1 MNFRFTL
8 THDVLGSHEI
18 NEPDGW
24 KDCKIKLERDKN
36 FRSLVEYFDGD
47 FIFYGSNG
55 VVDGG
60 LDFIKEVEQAY
71 GVDATIQILIEVS
84 FDGFTYDN
92 LFEGQLNLSG
102 IQEMPDNKA
111 QIPII
116 RDDFWAKF
124 INRLETPVDLQ
135 SPVSL
140 DEESINT
147 FDSVSLNMTS
157 QKVQQQ
163 FFGEL
168 SKGVIMGLDWPGT
181 TDFNGDN
188 IQWSPDL
195 ITLDEID
202 ERFSIPAALNP
213 EIPVSI
219 FTFEFGGDYRIQ
231 AFVLYGLLATAAGV
245 TTPIDFGGSSDLRF
259 YYQINDRAPVEFP
272 FLSENVDITVGG
284 PSDDTGSFVNSGF
297 LNAARMDTTES
308 LNAGDELRIYAITTG
323 EFSPGGASGVNFII
337 YGKDNL
343 QVDASNI
350 LGIGLGGTINFGE
363 IDAISNTRIEIT
375 AQTTYPNTNSFGFL
389 LHDAAGQIA
398 DRIISREESFY
409 SEFLGSTNTVYRQYY
424 ADGCGWKYALLKGL
438 QLRLYSLI
446 EKPFFLSFKQWWEGA
461 NPILCLGLGYE
472 TINGQQVIRVENLE
486 DFYDASETS
495 LDISNVRQITRL
507 YDQEQIFKT
516 VKVGYKKWQ
525 AEDISGLDDPQTKH
539 TYATRFQ
546 KVGKEFQIE
555 SDFIAASLAIET
567 TRRKT
572 KEKSAD
578 YKFDDETFIIA
589 LNPIPV
595 DVSPETSPDVT
606 DYSPELDEN
615 FTSVSNLLNSETRYN
630 LRITPARNLIRWI
643 RYISGSLQSY
653 LSSKFKFTSG
663 EGNYDMVSDMSNVSD
678 GCDEFKPSLAE
689 NEDIPVYAD
698 PLHLALAYEIVIPLE
713 WEDYLLIRE
722 NRKKAIGI
730 SQTTVN
736 HAKFFIDTL
745 EYELVKGVATIKAWP
760 VTYFDIQVIESDTFM
775 RDCQAVITEVC
786 EDAYLT
792 ENSFELITEDG
803 DCLILE

>member
-8 THDVLGSHEI
+8 THDILGSHEI

-24 KDCKIKLERDKN
+24 KDCKIKLERHKD
-36 FRSLVEYFDGD
+36 FRSLLEYFDGD

-84 FDGFTYDN
+84 FDGFTYEN

-102 IQEMPDNKA
+102 IQEVQDNKA

-135 SPVSL
+135 SPLSL
-140 DEESINT
+140 DNDVSDIFDAIN
-147 FDSVSLNMTS
+147 LRMTS
-157 QKVQQQ
+157 QTIQKKYYGVYEDGDRMVQGSLVDAYLQTTPNNVKLDEIEDTFNLISAYNPVIPVNFVEVVESGSYEIQVQLCISDINSGAGQSVGFSAQWDWYIRINDTDYPLVNSGTIGAFPDGYVKYTFLQTFDLKV
-163 FFGEL
+163 G
-168 SKGVIMGLDWPGT
+168 
-181 TDFNGDN
+181 
-188 IQWSPDL
+188 DL
-195 ITLDEID
+195 ITLYADEVANLATVWVIIGINGSVYNSAGD
-202 ERFSIPAALNP
+202 QKPNITDQ
-213 EIPVSI
+213 EIP
-219 FTFEFGGDYRIQ
+219 
-231 AFVLYGLLATAAGV
+231 
-245 TTPIDFGGSSDLRF
+245 
-259 YYQINDRAPVEFP
+259 
-272 FLSENVDITVGG
+272 
-284 PSDDTGSFVNSGF
+284 SF
-297 LNAARMDTTES
+297 
-308 LNAGDELRIYAITTG
+308 I
-323 EFSPGGASGVNFII
+323 
-337 YGKDNL
+337 K
-343 QVDASNI
+343 
-350 LGIGLGGTINFGE
+350 
-363 IDAISNTRIEIT
+363 IT
-375 AQTTYPNTNSFGFL
+375 AQTVVPETNSFGFF

-398 DRIISREESFY
+398 DRIISRDESFY
-409 SEFLGSTNTVYRQYY
+409 SEYLGSQNTLYRQYEG
-424 ADGCGWKYALLKGL
+424 DGCAWKYALLKGL
-438 QLRLYSLI
+438 QIRQYSLI

-472 TINGQQVIRVENLE
+472 TLNGVQVIRVEKME

-507 YDQEQIFKT
+507 YDQEVIFKT

-525 AEDISGLDDPQTKH
+525 SEDISGIDDPQTKH

-572 KEKSAD
+572 REKSAD
-578 YKFDDETFIIA
+578 YKMDNETFIIA

-615 FTSVSNLLNSETRYN
+615 FTSVTNLLNSDTRYN
-630 LRITPARNLIRWI
+630 LRLTPARNLIRWI
-643 RYISGSLQSY
+643 RYVSASLQSY
-653 LSSKFKFTSG
+653 LSSTFKFTSG

-689 NEDIPVYAD
+689 NEDIPIYAD

-760 VTYFDIQVIESDTFM
+760 VTYFDIQVIESETFM
-775 RDCQAVITEVC
+775 RDCEAVITEIC

>member
-8 THDVLGSHEI
+8 THDILGSHEI

-24 KDCKIKLERDKN
+24 KDCKIKLERHKD
-36 FRSLVEYFDGD
+36 FRSLLEYFDGD

-84 FDGFTYDN
+84 FDGYTYDD

-102 IQEMPDNKA
+102 IQEVQDNKA

-135 SPVSL
+135 SPLSL
-140 DEESINT
+140 DSEASDIFDSINIRLSSQKIQKQYYGVYDDGDRMVQGSLVDAYLQTTPNNVKLDEIQDAFNLISAYNPVIPVNFIEVVESGSYVIQVQLCISDINSGAGESVGYSAQWDWYIRINDTDYPLVNSGTIGAYPSGYVKYTFLQT
-147 FDSVSLNMTS
+147 FDL
-157 QKVQQQ
+157 KV
-163 FFGEL
+163 G
-168 SKGVIMGLDWPGT
+168 
-181 TDFNGDN
+181 
-188 IQWSPDL
+188 DL
-195 ITLDEID
+195 ITLYADEVANLATVWVIIGINGSVYNSAGD
-202 ERFSIPAALNP
+202 QKPNITDQ
-213 EIPVSI
+213 EIP
-219 FTFEFGGDYRIQ
+219 
-231 AFVLYGLLATAAGV
+231 
-245 TTPIDFGGSSDLRF
+245 
-259 YYQINDRAPVEFP
+259 
-272 FLSENVDITVGG
+272 
-284 PSDDTGSFVNSGF
+284 SFI
-297 LNAARMDTTES
+297 R
-308 LNAGDELRIYAITTG
+308 
-323 EFSPGGASGVNFII
+323 
-337 YGKDNL
+337 
-343 QVDASNI
+343 
-350 LGIGLGGTINFGE
+350 
-363 IDAISNTRIEIT
+363 IT
-375 AQTTYPNTNSFGFL
+375 AQTVVPETNSFGFF

-398 DRIISREESFY
+398 DRIISRDESFY
-409 SEFLGSTNTVYRQYY
+409 SEYLGSGNTIYRQYD
-424 ADGCGWKYALLKGL
+424 ADGCAWKYALLKGL
-438 QLRLYSLI
+438 QIRQYSLI

-472 TINGQQVIRVENLE
+472 TINGVQVIRVEKME

-495 LDISNVRQITRL
+495 LDISNVSQITRL
-507 YDQEQIFKT
+507 YDQEVIFKT

-525 AEDISGLDDPQTKH
+525 SEDISGLDDPQTKH

-546 KVGKEFQIE
+546 KVGKEFTIE

-572 KEKSAD
+572 REKSAD

-595 DVSPETSPDVT
+595 DISPETSPEVT

-615 FTSVSNLLNSETRYN
+615 FTSVDNLLNSDTRYN
-630 LRITPARNLIRWI
+630 LRLTPARNLIRWI
-643 RYISGSLQSY
+643 RYISGALQSY
-653 LSSKFKFTSG
+653 LSSTFKFTSG

-689 NEDIPVYAD
+689 NEDIPVSAD

-745 EYELVKGVATIKAWP
+745 EYELAKGVATIKAWP
-760 VTYFDIQVIESDTFM
+760 VTYFDVQVIESETFM

>member
-1 MNFRFTL
+1 MTFRFTL
-8 THDVLGSHEI
+8 THDILGSHEI
-18 NEPDGW
+18 NEVDGW
-24 KDCKIKLERDKN
+24 KDCKLKLERDKN
-36 FRSLVEYFDGD
+36 FRSLLEHFEGD

-60 LDFIKEVEQAY
+60 LDFIKEVEQTY

-84 FDGFTYDN
+84 FDGYTYDD
-92 LFEGQLNLSG
+92 LFTGQLNLSG
-102 IQEMPDNKA
+102 IQEVQDNKA

-135 SPVSL
+135 NPVSL

-147 FDSVSLNMTS
+147 FDSVNIRLIS
-157 QKVQQQ
+157 QKVQKKYEGYEVDGGIVFPTGANTGQY
-163 FFGEL
+163 
-168 SKGVIMGLDWPGT
+168 
-181 TDFNGDN
+181 
-188 IQWSPDL
+188 IQIGFSER
-195 ITLDEID
+195 IVLDEID
-202 ERFSIPAALNP
+202 EVFNLPTDINPAL
-213 EIPVSI
+213 PVSI
-219 FTFEFGGDYRIQ
+219 ISLKEGGDY
-231 AFVLYGLLATAAGV
+231 LLDISISAVVQNTTPGVFGVDASTFISGFFSVNGV
-245 TTPIDFGGSSDLRF
+245 TTPLVHHLESATVLGL
-259 YYQINDRAPVEFP
+259 P
-272 FLSENVDITVGG
+272 ITVNFYTY
-284 PSDDTGSFVNSGF
+284 TGT
-297 LNAARMDTTES
+297 LNLLS
-308 LNAGDELRIYAITTG
+308 GDEIRIYLYFIDGSLGPGSDVGNAVWVGVLPTTSMPTVDL
-323 EFSPGGASGVNFII
+323 EEVFGADRTFLKVTG
-337 YGKDNL
+337 
-343 QVDASNI
+343 
-350 LGIGLGGTINFGE
+350 
-363 IDAISNTRIEIT
+363 
-375 AQTTYPNTNSFGFL
+375 QTTYPDTNSFGFF

-398 DRIISREESFY
+398 DRIISREGSFY
-409 SEFLGSTNTVYRQYY
+409 SEYLGSRNTIYRQYD
-424 ADGCGWKYALLKGL
+424 ADGCAWKYALLKGL
-438 QLRLYSLI
+438 QLRQYSLI

-472 TINGQQVIRVENLE
+472 TINGVQVIRVEKLE

-507 YDQEQIFKT
+507 YDQEVIFKT

-525 AEDISGLDDPQTKH
+525 SEDISGLDDPQTKH
-539 TYATRFQ
+539 TYATRFK

-572 KEKSAD
+572 REKSAD

-595 DVSPETSPDVT
+595 DISPETSPEVT

-615 FTSVSNLLNSETRYN
+615 FTSVTNLLNAETRYN
-630 LRITPARNLIRWI
+630 LRLTPARNLIRWI
-643 RYISGSLQSY
+643 RYLSGALQSY
-653 LSSKFKFTSG
+653 LSSTFKFTSG

-736 HAKFFIDTL
+736 HQKFFIDTL

-760 VTYFDIQVIESDTFM
+760 VTYFDIQVIESETFM
-775 RDCQAVITEVC
+775 RDCQSVITETC

-803 DCLILE
+803 YCLILE

>member
-8 THDVLGSHEI
+8 THDTLGSHEI

-24 KDCKIKLERDKN
+24 KDCKLKLERDKN
-36 FRSLVEYFDGD
+36 FKSLVEYFDGD

-84 FDGFTYDN
+84 FDGYTYDD
-92 LFEGQLNLSG
+92 LFEGQLNLAG
-102 IQEMPDNKA
+102 IQEVQDNKA

-135 SPVSL
+135 NPVSL
-140 DEESINT
+140 DDESINT
-147 FDSVSLNMTS
+147 FDSISLNLTS
-157 QKVQQQ
+157 QKVRQKYYAFYDQ
-163 FFGEL
+163 GE
-168 SKGVIMGLDWPGT
+168 IT
-181 TDFNGDN
+181 TDDTPSDFDGYYIQFNPPK
-188 IQWSPDL
+188 IE
-195 ITLDEID
+195 LDEI
-202 ERFSIPAALNP
+202 ESTYQIPEATNP
-213 EIPVSI
+213 EKPVWI
-219 FTFEFGGDYRIQ
+219 FEMEYSGDYLFDIRIE
-231 AFVLYGLLATAAGV
+231 ASDYAIIGVGGLPLTGIFKIYLQV
-245 TTPIDFGGSSDLRF
+245 N
-259 YYQINDRAPVEFP
+259 NDTPVEFT
-272 FLSENVDITVGG
+272 SADHSNG
-284 PSDDTGSFVNSGF
+284 SDESTSYSYYANH
-297 LNAARMDTTES
+297 S
-308 LNAGDELRIYAITTG
+308 LNTGDIIRVYGFFDNPITLTFFYVWGQDNDEIYNLFDRT
-323 EFSPGGASGVNFII
+323 PPSGV
-337 YGKDNL
+337 
-343 QVDASNI
+343 
-350 LGIGLGGTINFGE
+350 E
-363 IDAISNTRIEIT
+363 IPSYFKVTGDTV
-375 AQTTYPNTNSFGFL
+375 YPSTNSFGFL

-409 SEFLGSTNTVYRQYY
+409 SEYLGSVNTIYRQYD

-472 TINGQQVIRVENLE
+472 TINGVQVIRVEKME

-507 YDQEQIFKT
+507 YDQEVIFKT

-525 AEDISGLDDPQTKH
+525 SEDISGIDDPQTKH

-572 KEKSAD
+572 REKSAD
-578 YKFDDETFIIA
+578 YKMDNETFIIS

-615 FTSVSNLLNSETRYN
+615 FTSVTNLLNADTRYN
-630 LRITPARNLIRWI
+630 LRLTPARNLIRWI
-643 RYISGSLQSY
+643 RYVSASLQSY
-653 LSSKFKFTSG
+653 LSSTFKFTSG

-775 RDCQAVITEVC
+775 RDCQAVITDVC